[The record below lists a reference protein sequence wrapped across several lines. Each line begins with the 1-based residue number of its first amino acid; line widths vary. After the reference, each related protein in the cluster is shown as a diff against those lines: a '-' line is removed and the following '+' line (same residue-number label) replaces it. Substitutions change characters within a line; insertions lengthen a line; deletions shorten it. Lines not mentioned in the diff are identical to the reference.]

1 MIKRLAAGLT
11 ILGLL
16 VGLPLVLVALNAGP
30 LDLPSWETIRGS
42 LTRPDDGTVLLS
54 ILKAAGW
61 IVWAA
66 LAVSIMVEIVAR
78 LRGVTAPRMPGLGL
92 PQKLAR
98 GLVGAVALT
107 ALAAPVAANAAP
119 AAAPLAAVAVHTP
132 TMQTPAGHPAA
143 AAAPAVK
150 ATDVKT
156 PSAKGAAE
164 TPSISHIVARGE
176 TLWALAERY
185 LGEGTRF
192 REIVDL
198 NPDTLSGRGDFL
210 RPGWTLR
217 IPAPPSSYTVK
228 AGDTLSAVAA
238 RFLGDPD
245 RAEEIMAASR
255 DTDQPDGQRLTDPD
269 LIRPGWILT
278 LPNPAVPAGED
289 HPAPSTT
296 THREAPAPVKRA
308 QAVDP
313 EAEHAA
319 PAAPPPAPVPSAP
332 SSPASAPAPSS
343 SAPATEQTPAA
354 AAEADDDTPWAPMLP
369 IGVGTVLAAGVVT
382 VLNRRR
388 RDQQRTRRP
397 GQRLPAP
404 AAPDQQ
410 LERALRAGENPLDDV
425 AAALRGL
432 AGHFHGATLPTVRA
446 GRVTPTHLDLYLESP
461 ATLPQPWVSAGD
473 ATVWTIPLTDIQSP
487 EDPATPAAPWPTLV
501 TIGRDDEDGYVL
513 LDLETL
519 AALTVTPGAHA
530 TRAVEIL
537 TALAV
542 DLATSRW
549 ADDLRVTI
557 VGACADLED
566 ALQTGRIRY
575 VPTAARVLDELE
587 QRAGADQAALAAAG
601 MSSLQQARA
610 HGLAPDAWIP
620 DILITTTPLTDTQ
633 QQRLTRLLHSRPRT
647 AIAAVTLQTPASEWS
662 LDLDAT
668 DPTLAVLQPIG
679 LRIRPQYLPR
689 ASYQALLKVA
699 DLTHPAEVVTVEDQA
714 HDEPTLSTVPATPA
728 ALLPITTSGG
738 SSPADLPTIQ
748 PIVHVDVDDNPDDVD
763 DATPALAPEVVD
775 EAPLV
780 DGPTP
785 AADQATAPVDEGVDE
800 GEGLGPVVISVL
812 GPITLTG
819 ARGTCEPARRARLTE
834 FAVYLAL
841 HPGVSHTDIDDA
853 IWPNRKTEDNT
864 ATRHPVSTRLRN
876 WLGLADDG
884 LEFFPRHQGDDIGYV
899 LHGVRTDVEQWDA
912 LIQGRPLAAP
922 TENLAA
928 ALALVRGRPFTGQRI
943 RYYAWADPIKQRLIA
958 EIVDASY
965 DLGRRYY
972 MAGDYPGCEK
982 ALTIGLDIDPGQERL
997 HRLRILARHDAH
1009 DITGQQEAIDRLMV
1023 IADELDCEL
1032 EPETEDLLADL
1043 SDPARLDDARTAI

>member
-1 MIKRLAAGLT
+1 MIKRLTAGLT
-11 ILGLL
+11 IIGLL
-16 VGLPLVLVALNAGP
+16 VGLPLVLIALNAGP
-30 LDLPSWETIRGS
+30 FDLPSWETIRAA
-42 LTRPDDGTVLLS
+42 LTRPDDGTVLLG

-66 LAVSIMVEIVAR
+66 LAVSIAVEIVAR
-78 LRGVTAPRMPGLGL
+78 LRGVTAPRMPGMGL

-119 AAAPLAAVAVHTP
+119 AAAPVAAVAVQTP
-132 TMQTPAGHPAA
+132 TLQTPASAPA
-143 AAAPAVK
+143 AAAPAVTATAVK
-150 ATDVKT
+150 A
-156 PSAKGAAE
+156 PAAKGAAE
-164 TPSISHIVARGE
+164 TPSISHTVARGE
-176 TLWALAERY
+176 TLWGLAERY
-185 LGEGTRF
+185 LGAGTRF

-198 NPDTLSGRGDFL
+198 NPDTLSGHGDFL

-217 IPAPPSSYTVK
+217 IPAPPASYTVK
-228 AGDTLSAVAA
+228 AGDTLTAVAA

-245 RAEEIMAASR
+245 RAEEILTASR
-255 DTDQPDGQRLTDPD
+255 DTDQSDGQRLTDPD

-278 LPNPAVPAGED
+278 LPNPTTPAGKAD
-289 HPAPSTT
+289 PAPSTT
-296 THREAPAPVKRA
+296 TSHREAPAPVKQA

-313 EAEHAA
+313 EPAAA

-343 SAPATEQTPAA
+343 SAPATQHPPAT
-354 AAEADDDTPWAPMLP
+354 AEADDDTPWAPLLP
-369 IGVGTVLAAGVVT
+369 VGVGTVLAAGVVT

-388 RDQQRTRRP
+388 RDQQRSRRP

-432 AGHFHGATLPTVRA
+432 AVHFHGATLPTVRA
-446 GRVTPTHLDLYLESP
+446 GRVTPTHLDLYLETP

-473 ATVWTIPLTDIQSP
+473 DTVWTIPLTDIQP
-487 EDPATPAAPWPTLV
+487 LEDPAAEDTASAAPWPTLV

-519 AALTVTPGAHA
+519 AALTVTPGTHG

-587 QRAGADQAALAAAG
+587 QRAGADQAALAASG

-610 HGLAPDAWIP
+610 HGLAPDAWVP

-633 QQRLTRLLHSRPRT
+633 QQRLTRLLQASPRT
-647 AIAAVTLQTPASEWS
+647 AIAAVTLQTLVSEWS

-699 DLTHPAEVVTVEDQA
+699 DLTHPAEVVTVEEQVP
-714 HDEPTLSTVPATPA
+714 DEPTLSTVPATPA

-738 SSPADLPTIQ
+738 NSPAGLPTIH
-748 PIVHVDVDDNPDDVD
+748 PLADIDDAPDDVD
-763 DATPALAPEVVD
+763 DATPAPTPEFVD
-775 EAPLV
+775 ETPVV
-780 DGPTP
+780 DGPP
-785 AADQATAPVDEGVDE
+785 PGAADQPTAPVDDVDE

-884 LEFFPRHQGDDIGYV
+884 LEFFPRHQGDDVGYV

-912 LIQGRPLAAP
+912 LIQGRPLAAS